1 MSGFGVLWR
10 IKTHR
15 SVRTM
20 RSVPTAAGPGRATW
34 PRVQETAR
42 LMAEEARLEARRAQ
56 HERRRAV
63 QRMLGETG
71 GRQ

>member
-1 MSGFGVLWR
+1 MSGFGALWR

-20 RSVPTAAGPGRATW
+20 RSAPTATGPGRATW
-34 PRVQETAR
+34 PRVPETAL
-42 LMAEEARLEARRAQ
+42 LMAEKARLEARRAQ